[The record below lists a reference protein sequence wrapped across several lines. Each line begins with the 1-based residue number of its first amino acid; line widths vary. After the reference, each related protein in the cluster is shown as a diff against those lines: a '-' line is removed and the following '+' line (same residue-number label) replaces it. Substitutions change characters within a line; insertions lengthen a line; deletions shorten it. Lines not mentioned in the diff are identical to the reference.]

1 MDCTLIVNP
10 GAGSCSN
17 HLLGET
23 ITRLGANNIHPRVY
37 TPLLPE
43 QASAYAAA
51 ASNAGE
57 VVLAMGGDGTINAV
71 VNGLKPGSTLGII
84 PAGTVNVLAREIGVR
99 TPRKAW
105 EVIAKGSTRPL
116 TVGRVISSEQERL
129 FTLMVGAGIDGRV
142 VKNVRSEEK
151 HLLGKGAYALAIA
164 RSLPQRFNE
173 PPIIIEHQAGK
184 IECDSVIVC
193 NASLYG
199 GDIKIAR
206 QANVFSPQLEAMFI
220 RKNSHREYLETASR
234 LLLDLDVAR
243 RLLLSQL
250 VISGSRPVQIDG
262 DFFGY
267 TPITVEAIPEYIN
280 IFC

>member
-10 GAGSCSN
+10 GAGSYS
-17 HLLGET
+17 HRLLGET
-23 ITRLGANNIHPRVY
+23 IARLGANNIHTRVY
-37 TPLLPE
+37 TPLAPD
-43 QASAYAAA
+43 QASAYAAT
-51 ASNAGE
+51 ASATGE

-105 EVIAKGSTRPL
+105 EVIVNGQIRPL
-116 TVGRVISSEQERL
+116 TVGRVVSSEQERL
-129 FTLMVGAGIDGRV
+129 FILMVGAGIDGRV
-142 VKNVRSEEK
+142 VKNVRTEEK

-164 RSLPQRFNE
+164 RSFPQRSSE
-173 PPIIIEHQAGK
+173 PLTIEYQEGHL
-184 IECDSVIVC
+184 ECDSIIVC

-199 GDIKIAR
+199 GDIKMAR
-206 QANVFSPQLEAMFI
+206 RANVFSPQLEALFI
-220 RKNSHREYLETASR
+220 RNNSHREYIETASR
-234 LLLDLDVAR
+234 LLLDLDVTR
-243 RLLLSQL
+243 RLQLSQL
-250 VISGSRPVQIDG
+250 AITGSRPVQVDG

-267 TPITVEAIPEYIN
+267 SPITVQAIPEYIN